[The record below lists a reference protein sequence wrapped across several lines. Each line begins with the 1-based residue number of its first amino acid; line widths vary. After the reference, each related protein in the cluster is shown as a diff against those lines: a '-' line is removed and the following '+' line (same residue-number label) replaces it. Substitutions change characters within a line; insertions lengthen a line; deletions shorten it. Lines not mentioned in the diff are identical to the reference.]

1 MELFKSL
8 THPSELRALVQYKF
22 LGGQN
27 AVMPKL
33 DYVRARTAS
42 KSIAYVTVPLSA
54 YQDAFCFCRLQDG
67 LSSGMKRCYQL
78 LNATSRSFA
87 AVIQALDDDLRQV
100 GVKAPPPYLRDAILA
115 TRSLNTNHICVL
127 ACQYV

>member
-42 KSIAYVTVPLSA
+42 KSIAYVPVPPSA
-54 YQDAFCFCRLQDG
+54 Y
-67 LSSGMKRCYQL
+67 
-78 LNATSRSFA
+78 
-87 AVIQALDDDLRQV
+87 
-100 GVKAPPPYLRDAILA
+100 
-115 TRSLNTNHICVL
+115 
-127 ACQYV
+127 

>member
-54 YQDAFCFCRLQDG
+54 YQDAFCF
-67 LSSGMKRCYQL
+67 LSTSGR
-78 LNATSRSFA
+78 AE
-87 AVIQALDDDLRQV
+87 
-100 GVKAPPPYLRDAILA
+100 LRDEE
-115 TRSLNTNHICVL
+115 VL
-127 ACQYV
+127 PAA